1 MCVFQHAHIK
11 NIKTIANLSNNKDV
25 FMCILCFHASAGYLQ
40 HYETLLKELNTH
52 PASDP
57 VPPDQYEVE
66 HASLSDSNLNVPCK
80 SGICYP
86 SKSMLVM
93 LHHQQTQSKI
103 LVIFCLV
110 HVHTEL

>member
-1 MCVFQHAHIK
+1 MCVFQHAHVE
-11 NIKTIANLSNNKDV
+11 NIKTVANLSNNKDV
-25 FMCILCFHASAGYLQ
+25 FMCIRRSHTCAGYLQ
-40 HYETLLKELNTH
+40 HYKTLLKELNVH

-66 HASLSDSNLNVPCK
+66 CASPSDQNLNVPCK
-80 SGICYP
+80 SGICFP
-86 SKSMLVM
+86 SMLVM

-103 LVIFCLV
+103 SVILCLV